1 MKDNDRRYDVRY
13 RPTRNTHPRSRG
25 YGAVWVYFQK
35 QQAQIVRLLEAR
47 LSDKDKQIEQ
57 LLTERNIFQGLAWD
71 AVQGTKLSTENTH
84 RALSL
89 TEKLQA
95 AQGTN

>member
-1 MKDNDRRYDVRY
+1 MIDVTTFVTVLLAILT
-13 RPTRNTHPRSRG
+13 PVLGG

-57 LLTERNIFQGLAWD
+57 LLTERSIFQGLAWD